1 MHFDLID
8 LRLFLNVATSK
19 SLTKGAERTH
29 LSLPAASARMKNLEE
44 SLGAKLLYRHAQ
56 GVTLTPPGDTFLHH
70 ARQVVQQTD
79 LLRGDM
85 LEYARGVKGHVR
97 VFANT
102 TSITEFLPDALRRY
116 LAAHPDINVDL
127 QEHLSPDIVRAV
139 LNGTTDIGI
148 VAGSVNTMGLEV
160 FPYLSDRLVLATAI
174 DHPLAAASAVNFED
188 TLDYDFVD
196 LPAASAI
203 HNFLERAADELHKRV
218 RVRVQVGSF
227 EAVCRMIEANIG
239 LGIVP
244 ESAARRHAQTMKLAI
259 VPLRDDWSVR
269 ELKICVR
276 SLEQLAPFSR
286 ELVQMLAAD
295 ARPR

>member
-8 LRLFLNVATSK
+8 LRLFLNVATTR

-44 SLGAKLLYRHAQ
+44 SIGAKLLYRHAQ

-70 ARQVVQQTD
+70 ARQVVLQTD

-85 LEYARGVKGHVR
+85 QEYARGVKGHVR
-97 VFANT
+97 IFANT

-116 LAAHPDINVDL
+116 LATHPDINVDL

-139 LNGTTDIGI
+139 LNGTTDVGI
-148 VAGSVNTMGLEV
+148 VAGSVHTLGLEV
-160 FPYLSDRLVLATAI
+160 FPYLRDRLVLATAVG
-174 DHPLAAASAVNFED
+174 HPLASLDAVDFEH
-188 TLDYDFVD
+188 TLDHDFID

-203 HNFLERAADELHKRV
+203 HTFLERAADDLHKRV

-239 LGIVP
+239 IGIVP
-244 ESAARRHAQTMKLAI
+244 ESAARRHAQAMRLAI
-259 VPLRDDWSVR
+259 IPLRDGWSVR

-276 SLEQLAPFSR
+276 SLEQLTPFSR
-286 ELVQMLAAD
+286 ELVEMLTAD
-295 ARPR
+295 ARIA

>member
-8 LRLFLNVATSK
+8 LRLFVNVATTR
-19 SLTKGAERTH
+19 SLTRGAERTH

-44 SLGAKLLYRHAQ
+44 GIGAKLLYRHAQ

-97 VFANT
+97 IFANT

-116 LAAHPDINVDL
+116 LAVHPDINVDL

-139 LNGTTDIGI
+139 LNGSTDIGI
-148 VAGSVNTMGLEV
+148 VAGSVSTMGLEV
-160 FPYLSDRLVLATAI
+160 FPYLSDRLVLAAAPG
-174 DHPLAAASAVNFED
+174 HPLASFGAVDFEQ

-203 HNFLERAADELHKRV
+203 HTFLERAADDLRKRV
-218 RVRVQVGSF
+218 RVRVQVASF
-227 EAVCRMIEANIG
+227 EAVCRMIEADIG
-239 LGIVP
+239 IGVIP
-244 ESAARRHAQTMKLAI
+244 ESAARRHAQAMQLAI
-259 VPLRDDWSVR
+259 VPLRDEWSVR

-276 SLEQLAPFSR
+276 SLDQLAPFSR
-286 ELVQMLAAD
+286 ELVEMLAAD
-295 ARPR
+295 ARGS